1 MNDKNRKPVW
11 GFFKKCV
18 ITTTLNKIK
27 SNKSRFTGI
36 GET

>member
-11 GFFKKCV
+11 GFFQKCV
-18 ITTTLNKIK
+18 ITTLNKIK
-27 SNKSRFTGI
+27 SNKSRFTRI